1 MIIDRI
7 LDRKD
12 NEELFENYNY
22 NAHDFYFEVLG
33 YGKIGNE
40 IALAMDYGTNEDV
53 QNALCK
59 YSDEN
64 DYNPQIKNYVN
75 AREWL

>member
-22 NAHDFYFEVLG
+22 NAQDFYFEILG

-40 IALAMDYGTNEDV
+40 ITLAMDYGTNEDV
-53 QNALCK
+53 QNALCN
-59 YSDEN
+59 YIDEN

>member
-40 IALAMDYGTNEDV
+40 ITLAMDYGTNEDV
-53 QNALCK
+53 QNTLCK
-59 YSDEN
+59 YIDEN
-64 DYNPQIKNYVN
+64 NYNPQIKNYVN